1 MSDKLVRMNDTKE
14 LNNETVVK
22 EVEYLIN
29 EKKNVPEMLNYL
41 RGKYTDD
48 NIIDAVLNQFNEKR
62 EKSIKM
68 ADIFLDAFRRKYG
81 DGVDKMSLSKFMKK
95 ALKYKKKY
103 ELSDDEFDEIR
114 RRFEMRIFNTE
125 INLGATGSV
134 VYPNTNLSRVLGY
147 PVAELTSGI
156 KPASSDEYTYL
167 QDILKIFQMFRS
179 LHSYIVIQTISYRD
193 LAIEAM
199 TGMFDRNKHDVNRHV
214 HPVLAALFLPKI
226 KSIEE
231 RMLYSNIAGII
242 NSRYNKERIVVKP
255 DYELFYSMVVDPT
268 DIVCDNSSPI
278 KDLKSRAEVQVQL
291 WNNVYNLRNGKY
303 YDATSIDF
311 IAYIDKCKLS
321 NVDNPD
327 IMYLSDEGVILRRL
341 FSIFSFR
348 PLIVST
354 QPVFG
359 VISNNPFNLPVNSN
373 VITSIPY
380 ITYRL
385 PNAVVQGVE
394 YKLSDA
400 NSQVQFYMENGTFVP
415 KMKQLIDCRG
425 PIIYYVPR
433 RFIGLPL
440 AIQYPHISQFN
451 NLSVLQDSTRHYNK
465 INTLEIDYDTSIE
478 LSVSVSTILKSYY
491 LRSVVAFECYDDTSI
506 ILGHMTYLYGY
517 LKDDKGEILNAN
529 PISTKVYVPS
539 QALKE
544 EHTSHPIIN
553 APEGELMKSHIKMF
567 GTIFVYSEN

>member
-22 EVEYLIN
+22 EVEYLMN
-29 EKKNVPEMLNYL
+29 EKKNIPEMLNYL

-68 ADIFLDAFRRKYG
+68 ADIFLDAFKRKYG
-81 DGVDKMSLSKFMKK
+81 EGVDKMSLSRFMKK

-125 INLGATGSV
+125 VSLGATASV
-134 VYPNTNLSRVLGY
+134 VYPNTNLARALGY

-167 QDILKIFQMFRS
+167 QDILKMFQMFRS
-179 LHSYIVIQTISYRD
+179 LHSYIVIQTMSYKD
-193 LAIEAM
+193 LATEAM
-199 TGMFDRNKHDVNRHV
+199 SGMFDRNKHDVNRHV

-226 KSIEE
+226 PLIEE

-242 NSRYNKERIVVKP
+242 NSRYNKERIVIKP

-278 KDLKSRAEVQVQL
+278 KDLKSRAEVQIQL

-311 IAYIDKCKLS
+311 IAYIDKCKIS

-359 VISNNPFNLPVNSN
+359 VITNNPFNLPVNTN

-380 ITYRL
+380 VTYRL
-385 PNAVVQGVE
+385 PSAVVQGVE

-400 NSQVQFYMENGTFVP
+400 NSQVQFYMENGNFVP
-415 KMKQLIDCRG
+415 KMTQLIDCRG

-433 RFIGLPL
+433 RFIGLPMQ
-440 AIQYPHISQFN
+440 IQYPQIMPFS
-451 NLSVLQDSTRHYNK
+451 NLHLQTSTRHYNK

-478 LSVSVSTILKSYY
+478 LSVSVTNQLVQYY
-491 LRSVVAFECYDDTSI
+491 LRSVVAFECYENTSI

-517 LKDDKGEILNAN
+517 SKDDQGNVLNAN
-529 PISTKVYVPS
+529 PISEKVYAPS

-544 EHTSHPIIN
+544 NHNYYPIIN
-553 APEGELMKSHIKMF
+553 PPDSTTMKTHIQMF
-567 GTIFVYSEN
+567 GTVFVYSQN

>member
-22 EVEYLIN
+22 EVEFLTN
-29 EKKNVPEMLNYL
+29 SGKNVPEMLHYL

-68 ADIFLDAFRRKYG
+68 ADIFLDAFKRKYG
-81 DGVDKMSLSKFMKK
+81 EGVNKMSLSRFMKK

-114 RRFEMRIFNTE
+114 RRFEMRIFNAE
-125 INLGATGSV
+125 MSLGASGSV
-134 VYPNTNLSRVLGY
+134 VYPNTNLGRALGY

-179 LHSYIVIQTISYRD
+179 LHSYIVIQTMSYKS
-193 LAIEAM
+193 LATEAM

-226 KSIEE
+226 YYLEE

-255 DYELFYSMVVDPT
+255 DYDLFYSMVVDPT

-278 KDLKSRAEVQVQL
+278 KDLKSRAEVQIQL

-311 IAYIDKCKLS
+311 IAYIDKCKIS
-321 NVDNPD
+321 NVDSPD

-359 VISNNPFNLPVNSN
+359 VISSNPFNLPVNTS

-385 PNAVVQGVE
+385 PNVIVQDVE

-415 KMKQLIDCRG
+415 KMTQLIDCRG
-425 PIIYYVPR
+425 PVIYYVPR
-433 RFIGLPL
+433 RYIGLPIQ
-440 AIQYPHISQFN
+440 IQYPQYAPFN
-451 NLSVLQDSTRHYNK
+451 DSNLQASTRHYNK
-465 INTLEIDYDTSIE
+465 INPLEISYDQSIE
-478 LSVSVSTILKSYY
+478 LSLPGISGHTKQYY
-491 LRSVVAFECYDDTSI
+491 LRSVVAFECYDRSAI
-506 ILGHMTYLYGY
+506 ILGHMTYLYDY
-517 LKDDKGEILNAN
+517 PKNDENNIISAN
-529 PISTKVYVPS
+529 PITAKVYAPS

-544 EHTSHPIIN
+544 DHHLHPIVN
-553 APEGELMKSHIKMF
+553 APEESFMTSQIKMF
-567 GTIFVYSEN
+567 GTIFVYADM

>member
-1 MSDKLVRMNDTKE
+1 MSDKLIRMNDTKE

-22 EVEYLIN
+22 EVEYLMN
-29 EKKNVPEMLNYL
+29 EKKNIPEMLNYL

-68 ADIFLDAFRRKYG
+68 ADIFLDAFKRKYG
-81 DGVDKMSLSKFMKK
+81 SGVDQMSLSRFMKK

-125 INLGATGSV
+125 ISLGATGSV
-134 VYPNTNLSRVLGY
+134 VYPNTNLARALGY

-167 QDILKIFQMFRS
+167 QDILKMYQMFRS
-179 LHSYIVIQTISYRD
+179 LHSYIVIQTMSYKD
-193 LAIEAM
+193 LAFEAM
-199 TGMFDRNKHDVNRHV
+199 SGMFDRNKHDINRYV
-214 HPVLAALFLPKI
+214 HPVLAALFIPKI
-226 KSIEE
+226 QLIEE

-311 IAYIDKCKLS
+311 IAYIDKCKIS

-348 PLIVST
+348 PLIIST

-359 VISNNPFNLPVNSN
+359 VITNNPFNLPVNTN

-415 KMKQLIDCRG
+415 KMTQLIDCRG

-433 RFIGLPL
+433 RFIGLPMQ
-440 AIQYPHISQFN
+440 IQYPQVMPFN
-451 NLSVLQDSTRHYNK
+451 LNLQQSTRHYNK
-465 INTLEIDYDTSIE
+465 INTLEINYDTSIE
-478 LSVSVSTILKSYY
+478 LSVSVTNQLVPYY
-491 LRSVVAFECYDDTSI
+491 LRSVVAFECYENTTV
-506 ILGHMTYLYGY
+506 ILGHLTYIYGY
-517 LKDDKGEILNAN
+517 RKDDEDKVVDAT
-529 PISTKVYVPS
+529 PISAKVYAPS
-539 QALKE
+539 QALKKD
-544 EHTSHPIIN
+544 HDFHPFIN
-553 APEGELMKSHIKMF
+553 SPEDDTIMKSHIQMF
-567 GTIFVYSEN
+567 GTVFVYSQN

>member
-22 EVEYLIN
+22 EVEYLMN
-29 EKKNVPEMLNYL
+29 EKKNIPEMLNYL

-68 ADIFLDAFRRKYG
+68 ADIFLDAFKRKYG
-81 DGVDKMSLSKFMKK
+81 EGVDKMSLSRFMKK

-103 ELSDDEFDEIR
+103 ELSDDDFDEIR
-114 RRFEMRIFNTE
+114 RRFEMKIFNTE
-125 INLGATGSV
+125 VSLGATGSV
-134 VYPNTNLSRVLGY
+134 VYPNTNLSRALGY

-167 QDILKIFQMFRS
+167 QDILKMFQMFRS
-179 LHSYIVIQTISYRD
+179 LHSYIVIQTMSYKD
-193 LAIEAM
+193 LAFEAM
-199 TGMFDRNKHDVNRHV
+199 SGMFDRNKHDVNRHV

-226 KSIEE
+226 PFIEE

-242 NSRYNKERIVVKP
+242 NSRYNKERIVIKP

-311 IAYIDKCKLS
+311 IAYIDKCKIS

-359 VISNNPFNLPVNSN
+359 VITNNPFNLPVNTN

-415 KMKQLIDCRG
+415 KMTQLIDCRG
-425 PIIYYVPR
+425 PIVYYVPR
-433 RFIGLPL
+433 RFIGLPMQIL
-440 AIQYPHISQFN
+440 YPQITPFS
-451 NLSVLQDSTRHYNK
+451 NLNLHTSTRHYNK
-465 INTLEIDYDTSIE
+465 INTLEINYDTSIE
-478 LSVSVSTILKSYY
+478 LSVSVTDQIVQFY
-491 LRSVVAFECYDDTSI
+491 LRSVVAFERYEDTSI
-506 ILGHMTYLYGY
+506 ILGHMTFLYGY
-517 LKDDKGEILNAN
+517 PKDDQGNVLNATPN
-529 PISTKVYVPS
+529 TAKVYAPS

-544 EHTSHPIIN
+544 DHSFHPIIN
-553 APEGELMKSHIKMF
+553 PPEEESMMKSHIKMF
-567 GTIFVYSEN
+567 GTIFVYSHN

>member
-1 MSDKLVRMNDTKE
+1 MS
-14 LNNETVVK
+14 
-22 EVEYLIN
+22 
-29 EKKNVPEMLNYL
+29 
-41 RGKYTDD
+41 
-48 NIIDAVLNQFNEKR
+48 
-62 EKSIKM
+62 
-68 ADIFLDAFRRKYG
+68 
-81 DGVDKMSLSKFMKK
+81 
-95 ALKYKKKY
+95 YK
-103 ELSDDEFDEIR
+103 
-114 RRFEMRIFNTE
+114 
-125 INLGATGSV
+125 
-134 VYPNTNLSRVLGY
+134 
-147 PVAELTSGI
+147 
-156 KPASSDEYTYL
+156 
-167 QDILKIFQMFRS
+167 
-179 LHSYIVIQTISYRD
+179 D
-193 LAIEAM
+193 LAFEAM
-199 TGMFDRNKHDVNRHV
+199 SGMFDRNKHDINRYV
-214 HPVLAALFLPKI
+214 HPVLAALFIPKI
-226 KSIEE
+226 QLIEE

-311 IAYIDKCKLS
+311 IAYIDKCKIS

-348 PLIVST
+348 PLIIST

-359 VISNNPFNLPVNSN
+359 VITNNPFNLPVNTN

-415 KMKQLIDCRG
+415 KMTQLIDCRG

-433 RFIGLPL
+433 RFIGLPMQ
-440 AIQYPHISQFN
+440 IQYPQVMPFN
-451 NLSVLQDSTRHYNK
+451 LNLQQSTRHYNK
-465 INTLEIDYDTSIE
+465 INTLEINYDTSIE
-478 LSVSVSTILKSYY
+478 LSVSVTNQLVPYY
-491 LRSVVAFECYDDTSI
+491 LRSVVAFECYENTTV
-506 ILGHMTYLYGY
+506 ILGHLTYIYGY
-517 LKDDKGEILNAN
+517 RKDDEDKVVDAT
-529 PISTKVYVPS
+529 PISAKVYAPS
-539 QALKE
+539 QALKKD
-544 EHTSHPIIN
+544 HDFHPFIN
-553 APEGELMKSHIKMF
+553 SPEDDTIMKSHIQMF
-567 GTIFVYSEN
+567 GTVFVYSQN